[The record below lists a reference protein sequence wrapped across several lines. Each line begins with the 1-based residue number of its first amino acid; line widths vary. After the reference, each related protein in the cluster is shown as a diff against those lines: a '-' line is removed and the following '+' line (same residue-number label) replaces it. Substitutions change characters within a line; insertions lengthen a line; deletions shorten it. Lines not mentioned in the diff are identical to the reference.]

1 MRSNYMAHS
10 IPPLSG
16 FRGNIHSQKRR
27 KAKGFR
33 ALYLYYMYF
42 LGIRRPAKKQK
53 AVPFSVR
60 QEVTK
65 LHRYQRQFRL
75 CKPTASTQRG
85 QLSMLMDAVQAE
97 IDALTLRRK
106 TLYARQRRG
115 GRNQ

>member
-1 MRSNYMAHS
+1 MAHS

-16 FRGNIHSQKRR
+16 FRGRIHSQKRR

-75 CKPTASTQRG
+75 LQTYRIDTEASFPC
-85 QLSMLMDAVQAE
+85 LWMLYR
-97 IDALTLRRK
+97 LKSTH
-106 TLYARQRRG
+106 
-115 GRNQ
+115 